1 MANPTTN
8 ATGNVSYMRI
18 VEDVTNSGITQADLA
33 KAVGATTRTVQN
45 WTSGAARPRGKS
57 AERLLDVSQIVKAL
71 GEVYR
76 DEGIQIWLRSRNRNL
91 GGRRPI
97 ELLAAGALDEVL
109 AEVDNIVRG
118 SK

>member
-1 MANPTTN
+1 MANPTTD
-8 ATGNVSYMRI
+8 ATSNVTYMRI
-18 VEDVTNSGITQADLA
+18 VEDVTNSGLTQAELA
-33 KAVGATTRTVQN
+33 KVVGATVRTVQN
-45 WTSGAARPRGKS
+45 WTSGNTRPRGKS

-97 ELLAAGALDEVL
+97 ELLAGGALDELL
-109 AEVDNIVRG
+109 AEVDNIVQG
-118 SK
+118 AM

>member
-1 MANPTTN
+1 MANPTTD
-8 ATGNVSYMRI
+8 ATSNVSYMRI

-33 KAVGATTRTVQN
+33 KAVGATARTVQN

-57 AERLLDVSQIVKAL
+57 AERLLDVSQIVKTL

-91 GGRRPI
+91 AGARPI
-97 ELLAAGALDEVL
+97 ELLGAGRVEEVIT
-109 AEVDNIVRG
+109 EVQNIVRG
-118 SK
+118 M

>member
-1 MANPTTN
+1 MANPSTD
-8 ATGNVSYMRI
+8 ATSNVTYMRI
-18 VEDVTNSGITQADLA
+18 VEDVTSSGITQAELA
-33 KAVGATTRTVQN
+33 RAVGATVRTIQN
-45 WTSGAARPRGKS
+45 WTSGTARPRGKS

-97 ELLAAGALDEVL
+97 ELLAEGDLDEVL
-109 AEVDNIVRG
+109 AEVDNLVRG
-118 SK
+118 VM

>member
-1 MANPTTN
+1 MVNPTTD
-8 ATGNVSYMRI
+8 TTSNVTYVRI
-18 VEDVTNSGITQADLA
+18 VEDVTASGITQAELA
-33 KAVGATTRTVQN
+33 KAVGATVRSVQN
-45 WTSGAARPRGKS
+45 WTAGTARPRGKS

-91 GGRRPI
+91 GGNRPI
-97 ELLAAGALDEVL
+97 ELLAAGALDEVF

-118 SK
+118 AR